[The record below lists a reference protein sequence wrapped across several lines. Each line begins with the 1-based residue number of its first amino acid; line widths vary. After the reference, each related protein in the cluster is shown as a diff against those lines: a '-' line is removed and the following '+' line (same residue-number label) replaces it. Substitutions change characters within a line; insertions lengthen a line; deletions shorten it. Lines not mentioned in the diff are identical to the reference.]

1 MSCLKQCPDS
11 VSTVISQQL
20 VPQKAAIGVR
30 VLRIIQKNSKYRK
43 GGGCV

>member
-1 MSCLKQCPDS
+1 MSLRAMH
-11 VSTVISQQL
+11 ISL
-20 VPQKAAIGVR
+20 IDFSIFILLKAAKGVG